1 MISGAPRQAD
11 LASAPWDLER
21 LEMLPGWYDDW
32 IVPERER
39 LRQRILHGL
48 DAFAGRLIVAER
60 CAEAVEVAL
69 VAVNADPL
77 RETAVRV
84 LVAAHLAEGNRG
96 EAARRFAAHRTL
108 MLAELGVEPS
118 PQFAAMLIAA
128 DAHASH
134 REPL

>member
-1 MISGAPRQAD
+1 
-11 LASAPWDLER
+11 
-21 LEMLPGWYDDW
+21 MLPGWYDDW

-39 LRQRILHGL
+39 LRQRVLHGL
-48 DAFAGRLIVAER
+48 DAFAGRLIVAGR

-84 LVAAHLAEGNRG
+84 LIAAHLAEGNRG
-96 EAARRFAAHRTL
+96 EADRRFAAHRTL

-118 PQFAAMLIAA
+118 PQLAAMLIAA
-128 DAHASH
+128 DTHTSH